1 MTGTGEK
8 RGQRFLF
15 IVSSSSTTSATE
27 SPHSKQHSDFSVT
40 ELSIMSSEPTTW
52 KSASDTNFVAVT
64 VFGYEDVYLLAH
76 KRCAYTV
83 HLSTS
88 DVNSIDL
95 KFSL

>member
-1 MTGTGEK
+1 
-8 RGQRFLF
+8 
-15 IVSSSSTTSATE
+15 
-27 SPHSKQHSDFSVT
+27 
-40 ELSIMSSEPTTW
+40 MSSEPTTW